1 VRWRGARS
9 GRRHGLTRGRLGQVL
24 EEILAQRGLS
34 GATSDL
40 LGSPRLDNSVVSSGA
55 ASGGGSS
62 LDGVLSAAKPTFG
75 F

>member
-1 VRWRGARS
+1 
-9 GRRHGLTRGRLGQVL
+9 VL